1 MVTCPRCQGRD
12 IRPSHRQGFLERGL
26 LTWLRVFPFRCWQ
39 CRKRFY
45 RFVLMGRKRQ
55 GYGLEGTLSAERS
68 DTSRWP
74 IYENAAITVTPPGQA
89 SVVLNGVAVNASL
102 AGVRLQLPI
111 ALEEDSQVSV
121 ALNDGLPRTGIVRWA
136 RAQGECGFL
145 HGVRFMDPADRQ
157 GRFSRPLRRLQVRT
171 AFRRGLILLI
181 SAAFLAIA
189 AYGLVWLIEAMRM
202 YDPKYYEPKDLERE
216 RHELQRQLE
225 ELKQPQKP

>member
-12 IRPSHRQGFLERGL
+12 IRPSHRQGILEHGL
-26 LTWLRVFPFRCWQ
+26 LTCLRVFPFRCCQ

-45 RFVLMGRKRQ
+45 RFVLRGPRRQ
-55 GYGLEGTLSAERS
+55 GYGLEGTVSAERS
-68 DTSRWP
+68 GAHRWP
-74 IYENAAITVTPPGQA
+74 IYEKAAVTVTPPGRA

-121 ALNDGLPRTGIVRWA
+121 ALYEGPPRTGIVRWA
-136 RAQGECGFL
+136 RSQGDSGFL
-145 HGVRFMDPADRQ
+145 HGVRFMDPADR
-157 GRFSRPLRRLQVRT
+157 GGAFSRPLRRLRVRT
-171 AFRRGLILLI
+171 ALRRGLILLI
-181 SAAFLAIA
+181 SAALLAIA
-189 AYGLVWLIEAMRM
+189 AYGLVWLIEAMRS